1 VSGSYTL
8 RLTVTDSSL
17 TTSDDVIVS
26 VAAANQAPVVNA
38 GPDQS
43 ITLPAVANLAG
54 TATDDGL
61 PTGSTLTRTWSKV
74 SGPGTVTFG
83 NASSLNTTATFSV
96 SGTYTLRLTVSDSSL
111 SSSDDVIITVAVVQ
125 TCGSTVLGTHTL
137 AATATDNVGVV
148 GVQFKLDGANLGTEL
163 TTFPYSIS
171 WNTTSAS
178 NGCHT
183 LSAVARDAA
192 GNQGLTSLQVTVSNP

>member
-1 VSGSYTL
+1 
-8 RLTVTDSSL
+8 
-17 TTSDDVIVS
+17 
-26 VAAANQAPVVNA
+26 
-38 GPDQS
+38 
-43 ITLPAVANLAG
+43 
-54 TATDDGL
+54 
-61 PTGSTLTRTWSKV
+61 
-74 SGPGTVTFG
+74 
-83 NASSLNTTATFSV
+83 
-96 SGTYTLRLTVSDSSL
+96 LRLTVSDSSL

-163 TTFPYSIS
+163 TTVPYSIP